1 MEQQRNLLE
10 MQNEE
15 LRKAHAD
22 LEVSHQRFSELHEQ
36 APVGYLTFD
45 THGCIR
51 EINTAATN
59 LLGVTRAYV
68 LGKPFV
74 VYVEKADRKKF
85 LDHLLK
91 VRRAAST
98 VTTDLRLAARKG
110 AVVQAQ
116 MTTGR
121 HQDAEGRSS
130 LFLSAIEDV
139 TALRLASV
147 NTAYLASIVE
157 SSQDGIISYSPDGFI
172 LSWNP
177 GAQKLL
183 GYSPAEIIGRH
194 ATVIVPDERLVEF
207 EGTLL
212 AVKSGATVAPY
223 DTLRR
228 HKDGSSVAM
237 ELTVSPI
244 MDGGR
249 VIAFTAIWR
258 DISGR
263 KRAEE
268 QLRRNHKTFYDL
280 IKDNPF
286 GIYVIDADFVL
297 REVSL
302 GAQKVFS
309 NVRPLLGR
317 DFAEVLRIV
326 WPEPFASEA
335 INLFRHTLETGEPFV
350 SPSTVERRH
359 DIGEIE
365 SYDWRIERINMPDGR
380 FGAVCYFYDLS
391 ERQRW
396 EAALRESEERFRAMV
411 TASSD
416 VVYRMSPD
424 YREMRPLDG
433 RGIVASTETGSRTW
447 LHEYIHPED
456 QPQVMAA
463 INEALRIRSMFA
475 MEHRVRRVDGT
486 WGWMLSRA
494 VPMLDANGE
503 IVEWFGA
510 SADVTER
517 KEAEE
522 VIRKLNEE
530 LEARVAARTAAL
542 LISTESLMRSTAD
555 VAKANEERRHLQD
568 EVLRTSEAERARIGE
583 DLHDDLG
590 QQLAGIW
597 CLSLAMQKN
606 LETQSS
612 PEAAAA
618 ARISEH
624 LGKSL
629 ALTRSLARG
638 LHPVAAEAGGLVAAL
653 RELADRSS
661 ELFTVRCR
669 LVCRDPVDIHDPAM
683 ATHLYRIAQEA
694 VTNACKHGH
703 AKHIHIA
710 LSTTPK
716 RLKLSVSDDGR
727 SIPKPDDAGNGGMGI
742 RIMNFRAESLGGSL
756 VFHWKPGGG
765 SRVSCTIPFSTRR
778 AKRKH

>member
-1 MEQQRNLLE
+1 M
-10 MQNEE
+10 
-15 LRKAHAD
+15 
-22 LEVSHQRFSELHEQ
+22 
-36 APVGYLTFD
+36 
-45 THGCIR
+45 
-51 EINTAATN
+51 
-59 LLGVTRAYV
+59 GVTRS
-68 LGKPFV
+68 
-74 VYVEKADRKKF
+74 
-85 LDHLLK
+85 K
-91 VRRAAST
+91 VRRKERPSLPNSGVGASAGGPEAET
-98 VTTDLRLAARKG
+98 QLLR
-110 AVVQAQ
+110 
-116 MTTGR
+116 
-121 HQDAEGRSS
+121 DAEAHSA
-130 LFLSAIEDV
+130 LFQSTNEDA
-139 TALRLASV
+139 TALRTGSV
-147 NTAYLASIVE
+147 NSAYLASIVE
-157 SSQDGIISYSPDGFI
+157 SSQDGIMSCALDGVI
-172 LSWNP
+172 RSWNS

-183 GYSPAEIIGRH
+183 GYSPEEIIGRP
-194 ATVIVPDERLVEF
+194 VWVVVPDEQRAELERN
-207 EGTLL
+207 LL
-212 AVKSGATVAPY
+212 AVKNGATVALHE
-223 DTLRR
+223 TFRR
-228 HKDGSSVAM
+228 HRDGSLVAM
-237 ELTVSPI
+237 ELTLSPV
-244 MDGGR
+244 MEGSR
-249 VIAFTAIWR
+249 VIAVTAIGR

-286 GIYVIDADFVL
+286 GVYVIDADFVL

-302 GAQKVFS
+302 GAQKVFA

-335 INLFRHTLETGEPFV
+335 IHRFRHTLETGEPFV

-416 VVYRMSPD
+416 VIYRMSPD
-424 YREMRPLDG
+424 YREMHPLDG
-433 RGIVASTETGSRTW
+433 RGIVASTEAGTLTW
-447 LHEYIHPED
+447 IQDYIHPED
-456 QPQVMAA
+456 QPRVL
-463 INEALRIRSMFA
+463 ALVHEGIRTRSMFA
-475 MEHRVRRVDGT
+475 MEHRVRRADGT
-486 WGWMLSRA
+486 WGWMFSRA
-494 VPMLDANGE
+494 VPIKDANGE
-503 IVEWFGA
+503 ITEWFGT

-522 VIRKLNEE
+522 ALQKLNED

-542 LISTESLMRSTAD
+542 LTSTESLLRSTAD
-555 VAKANEERRHLQD
+555 VVKANEERRHLQD
-568 EVLRTSEAERARIGE
+568 DVLRTSEAERARIGE

-606 LETQSS
+606 LETRSS
-612 PEAAAA
+612 PEAADA

-638 LHPVAAEAGGLVAAL
+638 LHPVAAEAGGLMAAL
-653 RELADRSS
+653 RALADRSS
-661 ELFTVRCR
+661 ELFKVRCR
-669 LVCRDPVDIHDPAM
+669 LVCRHHVDIHDPAM
-683 ATHLYRIAQEA
+683 ATHLFRIAQEA

-703 AKHIHIA
+703 AKHIQIA
-710 LSTTPK
+710 LSTTSE
-716 RLKLSVSDDGR
+716 RLKLSISDDGSR
-727 SIPKPDDAGNGGMGI
+727 VPKPDHAGGGGMGI

-765 SRVSCTIPFSTRR
+765 SRVTCTIPFSTRR
-778 AKRKH
+778 AKKKH